1 MTTTLA
7 PTQIDAAGQPTPEAP
22 DFAVTDAAARRVR
35 QILSSEP
42 EGTFLRLSV
51 EGGGCSGFSYKY
63 DMTTEQGED
72 DFVIEKEGAK
82 IVVDR
87 ISLDYVK
94 GSQLD
99 YVADLMGSAFKIHNP
114 MATAKCGCGSSFAV

>member
-1 MTTTLA
+1 MDASLA
-7 PTQIDAAGQPTPEAP
+7 PAQEPSSTVP
-22 DFAVTDAAARRVR
+22 DFAVTDAAARRIR

-63 DMTTEQGED
+63 DMTTVEEPD
-72 DFVIEKEGAK
+72 DLVIEKEGAK

-87 ISLDYVK
+87 ISLDYIK
-94 GSQLD
+94 GSHLD
-99 YVADLMGSAFKIHNP
+99 YVADLMGSAFKIQNP

>member
-1 MTTTLA
+1 MDATLA
-7 PTQIDAAGQPTPEAP
+7 PTQEPASAEAP
-22 DFAVTDAAARRVR
+22 DFAVTDAAARRIR
-35 QILSSEP
+35 HILSSEP

-63 DMTTEQGED
+63 DMTTVQEPD
-72 DFVIEKEGAK
+72 DLVIEKEGAK
-82 IVVDR
+82 IVLDR

>member
-1 MTTTLA
+1 METSIIPA
-7 PTQIDAAGQPTPEAP
+7 EV
-22 DFAVTDAAARRVR
+22 DFSVTDAAARRIG

-42 EGTFLRLSV
+42 AGSFLRLSV

-63 DMTTEQGED
+63 DVTQEQGD
-72 DFVIEKEGAK
+72 DDLVIEKEGAK

-87 ISLDYVK
+87 ISIDYIK

-99 YVADLMGSAFKIHNP
+99 YKADLMGSAFKITNP
-114 MATAKCGCGSSFAV
+114 LATAKCGCGSSFAV

>member
-1 MTTTLA
+1 METTHVPSEPSGMSLA
-7 PTQIDAAGQPTPEAP
+7 EA
-22 DFAVTDAAARRVR
+22 DFVVTAAAARRIG

-42 EGTFLRLSV
+42 PGTFLRLSV

-63 DMTTEQGED
+63 DVTREQGD
-72 DFVIEKEGAK
+72 DDLVIEKEGAK
-82 IVVDR
+82 VVVDR

-99 YVADLMGSAFKIHNP
+99 YKADLMGSAFKISNP
-114 MATAKCGCGSSFAV
+114 QATAKCGCGSSFAV

>member
-1 MTTTLA
+1 MEATLA
-7 PTQIDAAGQPTPEAP
+7 PTPDASAATDALE
-22 DFAVTDAAARRVR
+22 FVVTDAAARRIR
-35 QILSSEP
+35 HILSSEP

-72 DFVIEKEGAK
+72 DLIIEKEGAK

-99 YVADLMGSAFKIHNP
+99 YVADLMGSAFKISNP

>member
-1 MTTTLA
+1 MEATLA
-7 PTQIDAAGQPTPEAP
+7 PTQDAATADAANSALE
-22 DFAVTDAAARRVR
+22 FVVTDAAARRIR

-72 DFVIEKEGAK
+72 DLIIEKEGAK